1 MRFKGRGDY
10 DVLSWRQMQTL
21 RHFPQVNVALA
32 FSFGGCV
39 QEEVLLQVLI
49 LSTHLWTMKTIWS
62 ERNELG
68 KIGTLLPR
76 RTQEYWEDHSHV
88 CTVDMK
94 ILPAPGC
101 IVKHKDWKQR
111 GTARLALSNY
121 TSISKVHFLTFIS
134 YLCNLFRYH
143 IWTLRSAVIYGL
155 TCLTPGDTVGY
166 CVSPYVNQTS
176 GTIRL

>member
-1 MRFKGRGDY
+1 MLLTFDLNLRSEAQQLLIHLLATCLTTDRSLLRRALLLREHPQNELSVLMRFKGRGDY
-10 DVLSWRQMQTL
+10 DVLSWRQMHTL

-76 RTQEYWEDHSHV
+76 RTQEY
-88 CTVDMK
+88 
-94 ILPAPGC
+94 
-101 IVKHKDWKQR
+101 
-111 GTARLALSNY
+111 
-121 TSISKVHFLTFIS
+121 
-134 YLCNLFRYH
+134 
-143 IWTLRSAVIYGL
+143 
-155 TCLTPGDTVGY
+155 
-166 CVSPYVNQTS
+166 
-176 GTIRL
+176 